1 MSEGLVKAYLSAL
14 KSLEGDSPKPLLK
27 RAVVNAEDL
36 DPEPDVSPDRL
47 FDHLRGADAN
57 DPLLRRLGL
66 ALFDWDDRPDEE
78 PWAVGTPQNSPERR
92 ARSYH
97 LLGLDVE
104 VAECVDKHFPPV
116 RETST
121 MIVTKDDDF
130 KAWYPPD
137 GLESR
142 AFYWDQYKK
151 HLLEGKAWRPD
162 AVASL
167 DEDTRKVVERIS
179 DPTRTAVFS
188 ARGLVVG
195 YVQSGK
201 TANFT
206 GVIAKAI
213 DAGYRLV
220 IVLAG
225 TLDIL
230 REQTQ
235 RRLDMELVGKENILQ
250 DWDENDPDLEPH
262 DYAHD
267 ADWGSWKFVSFGFR
281 PSSRDLPDII
291 RLTGGGNDY
300 RKLGH
305 GIVALEMQKKNKLKP
320 LYDPENLLP
329 CGARLAVVKKNAAVL
344 KRLVGDLKK
353 VRKQLGEIP
362 TLIIDDESDQASVNT
377 TDPRKWKEGE
387 IERTSINRLLSEL
400 LTLLPRA
407 QYVGYT
413 ATPYANVFV
422 DPEDSENIFPKD
434 FLLALRKPYG
444 YMGVADFHDL
454 DDVYAEGERNPA
466 NSNEKAFVRDLTG
479 ETEDER
485 RLELAAAMD
494 AFVLAGAVK
503 LYRER
508 VSSKEGTF
516 RHHTMLVN
524 ESFKK
529 DDHSETAEI
538 VRSIWQG
545 AGYMSGR
552 GYSRLRDLYETD
564 FLAVCDARSSGEP
577 YPADFDELKESL
589 GDAIRRIGRGGSP
602 AIVVNSDKDLGQE
615 SLDFDKRPVWRILV
629 GGAKL
634 SRGFTVEGLTVSYY
648 RRRTRQAA
656 TMMQMGRWFG
666 FRAGYRDLVR
676 LYIGRNEQ
684 DRAMR
689 LDLYEAFEAMVR
701 DEEDFRGELER
712 YSVEI
717 DGVPQVTPRDIPPL
731 VSQRLPWLKPEAAN
745 KMYNAELVTRR
756 SPGVSIEARAYPE
769 SDREIA
775 ENYARMLPVVKA
787 ATELVMFKAAA
798 KVSFEAYVGC
808 VPHGDLLT
816 ALSGLHWMTPAY
828 FQPDFR
834 FLEETGEKGRI
845 DDWLVILPLQ
855 KEHFS
860 TAVMLPGLGR
870 RSVFERARQEGKS
883 FGAIAEPRHRV
894 PAKFIAGADLI
905 GLDDEVL
912 MRYAQPKRGALL
924 LYPVVTK
931 GHPKIKGNAL
941 DPADIYM
948 AFELWAPLS
957 SCPPGEKLVYFKVKD
972 NARKGEAIVDASSQ
986 PGKLPAAAKVI
997 VKERDASA

>member
-1 MSEGLVKAYLSAL
+1 VSEGLVKAYLSAL
-14 KSLEGDSPKPLLK
+14 KSLEGDTPKPLLK
-27 RAVVNAEDL
+27 RASVNAEDL

-47 FDHLRGADAN
+47 LEHLRAADAN
-57 DPLLRRLGL
+57 DVLLRRLGL
-66 ALFDWDDRPDEE
+66 ALFDWDDRPNGE
-78 PWAVGTPQNSPERR
+78 PWAVETPQNSPERR
-92 ARSYH
+92 ARAYD
-97 LLGLDVE
+97 LLGLDAEMAACVE
-104 VAECVDKHFPPV
+104 KHFPPV

-121 MIVTKDDDF
+121 IISTDDF
-130 KAWYPPD
+130 EAWYPPD

-142 AFYWDQYKK
+142 AFYWGQYKS
-151 HLLEGKAWRPD
+151 HLLDGKAWHPD

-179 DPTRTAVFS
+179 DPTRIAAFS

-250 DWDENDPDLEPH
+250 DWDENDPDLGPR
-262 DYAHD
+262 DYADD
-267 ADWGSWKFVSFGFR
+267 ADWASGKFVSFGFR

-291 RLTGGGNDY
+291 RLTGGGNDF

-320 LYDPENLLP
+320 LFAPENLFP
-329 CGARLAVVKKNAAVL
+329 CGARLAVVKKNSTVL
-344 KRLVGDLKK
+344 KRLVSDLKR

-422 DPEDSENIFPKD
+422 DPEDAENIFPKD

-454 DDVYAEGERNPA
+454 DNVYAEGERNPA
-466 NSNEKAFVRDLTG
+466 NSNEKAFVRNLTG

-503 LYRER
+503 LYREKATG
-508 VSSKEGTF
+508 KEGAF

-524 ESFKK
+524 ESFKR
-529 DDHSETAEI
+529 DDHWETAEI
-538 VRSIWQG
+538 VKSIWQE

-552 GYSRLRDLYETD
+552 GYGRLRDLYESD
-564 FLAVCDARSSGEP
+564 FLPVSAARGAGEP
-577 YPADFDELKESL
+577 YPSDFDELKESL

-602 AIVVNSDKDLGQE
+602 VIVVNSDKDLGQE
-615 SLDFDKRPVWRILV
+615 SVDFDKRPVWRVLV
-629 GGAKL
+629 GGTKL
-634 SRGFTVEGLTVSYY
+634 SRGFTVEGLTISYY

-666 FRAGYRDLVR
+666 FRAGYKDLVR
-676 LYIGRNEQ
+676 LYIGRNEP
-684 DRAMR
+684 DRTMN

-712 YSVEI
+712 YARVI

-756 SPGVSIEARAYPE
+756 SPGVNIEARAYPE
-769 SDREIA
+769 SDSDVA
-775 ENYARMLPVVKA
+775 DNYACMLPIAKA
-787 ATELVMFKAAA
+787 ATELVKFKAAA
-798 KVSFEAYVGC
+798 KVSFEAYTGC
-808 VPHGDLLT
+808 VYHDDLLI
-816 ALSGLHWMTPAY
+816 ALGGLRWMTPTY
-828 FQPDFR
+828 FKPDYN
-834 FLEETGEKGRI
+834 FLVEASQERRI
-845 DDWLVILPLQ
+845 DDWLVILPLH
-855 KEHFS
+855 KEHMS
-860 TAVMLPGLGR
+860 TAVMLPGVGR
-870 RSVFERARQEGKS
+870 RSVFERTRQEGKS
-883 FGAIAEPRHRV
+883 FGPIAEPRHRV
-894 PAKFIAGADLI
+894 PAKFIAGADLV
-905 GLDDEVL
+905 GVDDEIA
-912 MRYAQPKRGALL
+912 MKYARPKRGALL
-924 LYPVVTK
+924 LYPVVTR
-931 GHPKIKGNAL
+931 GHPEIQQNAL
-941 DPADIYM
+941 DPANVYL
-948 AFELWAPLS
+948 AFELWAPVS
-957 SCPPGEKLVYFKVKD
+957 SCSPNEKLVYFRVRD
-972 NARKGEAIVDASSQ
+972 NARRDEAIVDVSSLS
-986 PGKLPAAAKVI
+986 K
-997 VKERDASA
+997 